1 MVTPTPMRP
10 SSSMVVVT
18 SCRWGTLPMRT
29 GASAS
34 RVPARMGRAAFF
46 APEMRTSPSRRWP
59 PPTSSLSMPRAGS
72 VAGRHLRRRQRAY
85 GQRVDLS
92 AHPVTQRAIDL
103 LVALQRPQ
111 ALELVGHHQ
120 GAEMDVVLRLHFD
133 PGRGQARPDQ
143 LRKLFTVHVL
153 SNPGDM
159 PGSKAAEFNGW
170 RALAR
175 GRNNRRRRE
184 STAASSPPCIMS
196 GRHSPQS
203 ADRDRMLS
211 YSLATLA
218 GFVLLMWGA
227 DRFVV
232 GAAGTARNLG
242 VPPLLIGLT
251 LVGMATSGPEIFVAI
266 TASLSGDPALAA
278 GNAIG
283 SNIANIGLVLGA
295 TALVMPISVKSVTLR
310 REMPTLLVVT
320 LVMAMVFFNLRL
332 GRVEGVLLIVTLVLV
347 LYWLVVL
354 GSRSGVSDPIGL
366 DYAAEIPENLPMPR
380 ALQWLALGLVVLL
393 TGSNLLV
400 WGAENLALT
409 FGVSELV
416 IGLTVVAIGTSLP
429 ELAVSMMSAFKGE
442 HDMAIGNIIGSNL
455 FNSLA
460 VVGVAA
466 LIHPAT
472 FDTELLVQHMPV
484 MVGMTLALFLLT
496 YNFNGQSRIGRL
508 EGGLLLVAFL
518 CYHGW
523 IVTR

>member
-1 MVTPTPMRP
+1 
-10 SSSMVVVT
+10 
-18 SCRWGTLPMRT
+18 
-29 GASAS
+29 
-34 RVPARMGRAAFF
+34 
-46 APEMRTSPSRRWP
+46 
-59 PPTSSLSMPRAGS
+59 
-72 VAGRHLRRRQRAY
+72 
-85 GQRVDLS
+85 
-92 AHPVTQRAIDL
+92 
-103 LVALQRPQ
+103 
-111 ALELVGHHQ
+111 
-120 GAEMDVVLRLHFD
+120 
-133 PGRGQARPDQ
+133 
-143 LRKLFTVHVL
+143 
-153 SNPGDM
+153 M

-400 WGAENLALT
+400 WGAENLAIT

-523 IVTR
+523 LVTR

>member
-1 MVTPTPMRP
+1 
-10 SSSMVVVT
+10 
-18 SCRWGTLPMRT
+18 
-29 GASAS
+29 
-34 RVPARMGRAAFF
+34 
-46 APEMRTSPSRRWP
+46 
-59 PPTSSLSMPRAGS
+59 
-72 VAGRHLRRRQRAY
+72 
-85 GQRVDLS
+85 
-92 AHPVTQRAIDL
+92 
-103 LVALQRPQ
+103 
-111 ALELVGHHQ
+111 
-120 GAEMDVVLRLHFD
+120 
-133 PGRGQARPDQ
+133 
-143 LRKLFTVHVL
+143 
-153 SNPGDM
+153 
-159 PGSKAAEFNGW
+159 
-170 RALAR
+170 
-175 GRNNRRRRE
+175 
-184 STAASSPPCIMS
+184 
-196 GRHSPQS
+196 
-203 ADRDRMLS
+203 MLS

-232 GAAGTARNLG
+232 GAAGMARNLG

-332 GRVEGVLLIVTLVLV
+332 GRIEGVLLIATLVLV

-354 GSRSGVSDPIGL
+354 GSRSGITDPIGL

-380 ALQWLALGLVVLL
+380 ALQWLGLGLLVLL
-393 TGSNLLV
+393 TGSNLVV
-400 WGAENLALT
+400 WGAENLAVT

-460 VVGVAA
+460 VVGIAGI
-466 LIHPAT
+466 IHPAS
-472 FDTELLVQHMPV
+472 FDAELLVQHMPV
-484 MVGMTLALFLLT
+484 MVGMTLALFLMT

-508 EGGLLLVAFL
+508 EGALLLIAFI